1 MSDPPPT
8 PPAPRGDLLR
18 DNLLKAVL
26 ALVVFVL
33 AMGVL
38 GLVLEEELT
47 TGTAWVVE
55 RIGFVGLCLILLVT
69 DTLVTPFP
77 PDLLLVVIA
86 KSRLAEHWPGYV
98 VALGFVSVVA
108 GMLGWGIGRWLGHR
122 PFARNLFGEF
132 REDHREFIR
141 KYGFWAVVIGSITPL
156 PFSVTCWSAGV
167 MGLRFATVLSAALL
181 FRVPRFVVYY
191 WLIAHSPRFFQR

>member
-1 MSDPPPT
+1 M
-8 PPAPRGDLLR
+8 LR
-18 DNLLKAVL
+18 DNLLKAGLGVVL
-26 ALVVFVL
+26 FVL

-38 GLVLEEELT
+38 GVLLEDELT
-47 TGTAWVVE
+47 TGTTWVVE
-55 RIGFVGLCLILLVT
+55 RIGFVGLCAILLVT

-86 KSRLAEHWPGYV
+86 KSHLSEHWPGYV
-98 VALGFVSVVA
+98 LVLGFVSVVA

-122 PFARNLFGEF
+122 PIGRRLFGEF
-132 REDHREFIR
+132 KGEHRAFIQR
-141 KYGFWAVVIGSITPL
+141 YGFWAVVLGSITPL

-167 MGLRFATVLSAALL
+167 MGLRFAQVLLAALL

-191 WLIAHSPRFFQR
+191 WLIVRSGSLFQFA